1 LSTPDTYDFTGD
13 TLAKE
18 LVLVTGGAGFIGSHL
33 VRRLLHDGYQVRVL
47 DDFFSGKRD
56 NLSEVADNIDL
67 IEGSMADFETA
78 TRAVQGV
85 DCILHQ
91 GAMPSVPRS
100 VADPLGSNH
109 ANVTGTL
116 TMLTAARD
124 AKVRRFVYAA
134 SSSAYGDTP
143 TLPKVE
149 TMPTDPRSPYAVA
162 KLAGENY
169 CRAFYRVYGMETV
182 CLRYFNVFG
191 PRQDPKSEYAAVIP
205 KFILAMLEGRP
216 ITIQG
221 DGEQSRD
228 FTYIDNTVAGNMLA
242 MTAPEAV
249 GEVCNLACGER
260 FTLNQMVQTL
270 SEIMGIT
277 PEIQYLE
284 GRTGDVKHSLAD
296 ISKAQRLLGYQPQVS
311 FRDGLAQTVEYFRSL
326 HEKANAQ

>member
-1 LSTPDTYDFTGD
+1 M
-13 TLAKE
+13 ANE

-33 VRRLLHDGYQVRVL
+33 VRRLLHDGFRVRVL
-47 DDFFSGKRD
+47 DDFFSGKPE
-56 NLSEVADNIDL
+56 NLKDILSSIDMVQGSIADYD
-67 IEGSMADFETA
+67 TA
-78 TRAVQGV
+78 LRAVQGA
-85 DCILHQ
+85 DCVLHQ
-91 GAMPSVPRS
+91 AAIPSVPRS
-100 VADPLGSNH
+100 VRDPLASNH

-149 TMPTDPRSPYAVA
+149 TMATDPRSPYAAA

-169 CRAFYRVYGMETV
+169 CKAFYRVYGLETV

-191 PRQDPKSEYAAVIP
+191 PRQDPNSEYAAVIP
-205 KFILAMLEGRP
+205 KFILAMMEGRA

-228 FTYIDNTVAGNMLA
+228 FTFIDNNVEGNMLA
-242 MTAPEAV
+242 MTAQDAP
-249 GEVCNLACGER
+249 GEVFNLACGER
-260 FTLNQMVQTL
+260 FTLNEMVQNL

-277 PEIQYLE
+277 PHIEYLE

-296 ISKAQRLLGYQPQVS
+296 ISKAERILGYTPKVS

-326 HEKANAQ
+326 NTK

>member
-1 LSTPDTYDFTGD
+1 
-13 TLAKE
+13 LANE

-33 VRRLLHDGYQVRVL
+33 VRRLLHDGFRVRVL
-47 DDFFSGKRD
+47 DDFFSGKPE
-56 NLSEVADNIDL
+56 NLKDILSSIDMVQGSIADYD
-67 IEGSMADFETA
+67 TA
-78 TRAVQGV
+78 LRAVQGA
-85 DCILHQ
+85 DCVLHQ
-91 GAMPSVPRS
+91 AAIPSVPRS
-100 VADPLGSNH
+100 VRDPLASNH

-149 TMPTDPRSPYAVA
+149 TMATDPRSPYAAA

-169 CRAFYRVYGMETV
+169 CKAFYRVYGLETV

-191 PRQDPKSEYAAVIP
+191 PRQDPNSEYAAVIP
-205 KFILAMLEGRP
+205 KFILAMMEGRA

-228 FTYIDNTVAGNMLA
+228 FTFIDNNVEGNMLA
-242 MTAPEAV
+242 MTAQDAP
-249 GEVCNLACGER
+249 GEVFNLACGER
-260 FTLNQMVQTL
+260 FTLNEMVQNL

-277 PEIQYLE
+277 PHIEYLE

-296 ISKAQRLLGYQPQVS
+296 ISKAERILGYTPKVS

-326 HEKANAQ
+326 NTK